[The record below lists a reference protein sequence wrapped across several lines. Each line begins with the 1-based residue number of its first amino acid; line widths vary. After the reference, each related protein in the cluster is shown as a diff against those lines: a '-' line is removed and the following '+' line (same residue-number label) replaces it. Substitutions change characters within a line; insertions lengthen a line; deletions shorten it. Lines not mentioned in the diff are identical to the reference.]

1 VVSEI
6 ICDKLQGLDLQYPTV
21 SEEHQ
26 QQLLQAKKL
35 LEGEDMTNFDPKM
48 SDRIS

>member
-6 ICDKLQGLDLQYPTV
+6 ICDKLKGLDLQYPTV

-35 LEGEDMTNFDPKM
+35 LEGEDIINFHPKM